1 MATTRCSVFD
11 EGLDAPCACSASMVR
26 TVIKDGEF
34 PTCAYY
40 CQEHGDA
47 HGAVVIDVAL
57 KIRRLR
63 ERALRGKDEHLVN
76 ACDRALLG
84 DELAID
90 ECVAEID
97 EGDRAVTEE

>member
-1 MATTRCSVFD
+1 MAKTRCSVFD

-26 TVIKDGEF
+26 TVIQEGCF

-47 HGAVVIDVAL
+47 HGAVLIDLADKVRVA
-57 KIRRLR
+57 RA
-63 ERALRGKDEHLVN
+63 RALSERDEHLVN
-76 ACDRALLG
+76 VIDRALLG

-90 ECVAEID
+90 ECEGRIAE
-97 EGDRAVTEE
+97 ETASCKE

>member
-1 MATTRCSVFD
+1 MATTKQRCSVYD
-11 EGLDAPCACSASMVR
+11 EGLDAQCACSASMVR

-40 CQEHGDA
+40 CKEHGDA

-63 ERALRGKDEHLVN
+63 DRALRSKDEHLVN
-76 ACDRALLG
+76 ACAKALLG
-84 DELAID
+84 DEPAIE
-90 ECVAEID
+90 ECMATMAQAN
-97 EGDRAVTEE
+97 DR